1 MEGDKKG
8 CFFHTPTLPRA
19 GGDCRGNLMKNK
31 ECGNPYTP
39 KCSRQ
44 LKDTENRN
52 FKLSNRETKTKLN
65 QLFYL

>member
-1 MEGDKKG
+1 MI
-8 CFFHTPTLPRA
+8 FFHTPITRFTPRA
-19 GGDCRGNLMKNK
+19 GGDCRGTLMKNK

-52 FKLSNRETKTKLN
+52 FKLSNRETTTKLN
-65 QLFYL
+65 KLLYLNL